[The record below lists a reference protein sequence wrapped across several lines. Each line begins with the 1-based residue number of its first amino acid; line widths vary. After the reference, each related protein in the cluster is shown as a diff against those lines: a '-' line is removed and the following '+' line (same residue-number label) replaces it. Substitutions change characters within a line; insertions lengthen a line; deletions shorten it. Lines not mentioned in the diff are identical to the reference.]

1 MKCVL
6 QRVSSASVTVDG
18 SVRASVSRGLL
29 ILAGLLSTDTDADLA
44 WMASKIAALR
54 IFEDPAGKM
63 NLSVKDIA
71 GAILLVPNFTL
82 AADAR
87 KGRRPSF
94 DAAMKPEQ
102 AAPAFDRFAAMLAA
116 HNIPI
121 QTGVFRAHMSVSLV
135 NDGPITIILDS
146 AHAAPTDALK
156 DAHQ

>member
-18 SVRASVSRGLL
+18 TLRASINRGLL
-29 ILAGLLSTDTDADLA
+29 ILAGLLATDTDADLA
-44 WMASKIAALR
+44 WMASKMADLR

-63 NLSVKDIA
+63 NLSIKEVG

-102 AAPAFDRFAAMLAA
+102 AAPAFDRFAAMLTAQG
-116 HNIPI
+116 IPI
-121 QTGVFRAHMSVSLV
+121 QTGVFRAEMSVALV
-135 NDGPITIILDS
+135 NDGPITILLDS
-146 AHAAPTDALK
+146 ADK
-156 DAHQ
+156 